1 MVTLERFRWWHVE
14 QALVLE
20 RQLFAPEPWTAHHFW
35 SELGQTSSRHYV
47 VAVEGVSDGVSD
59 DDGEV
64 DPEVVGYAG
73 LCDYPDEAFVQT
85 MAVGPSHQGQG
96 LGARLLTELLEEAAR
111 RGQRRTLLEV
121 RADNEVAQRLYT
133 RHGFRRIGVRRGY
146 YPGGPAGPGGP
157 GGVDAWVM
165 ERT

>member
-1 MVTLERFRWWHVE
+1 MSARVVVTLERFRWWHVE
-14 QALVLE
+14 PVLVLE
-20 RQLFAPEPWTAHHFW
+20 RQLFVPEPWTAHHFW

-47 VAVEGVSDGVSD
+47 VAVKGVSAD
-59 DDGEV
+59 DAAG

-73 LCDYPDEAFVQT
+73 LCDYPDEACVQT
-85 MAVGPSHQGQG
+85 MAVGPSHQGHG
-96 LGARLLTELLEEAAR
+96 LGARLLGELLDEAAR

-146 YPGGPAGPGGP
+146 YPGG
-157 GGVDAWVM
+157 VDAWVM

>member
-64 DPEVVGYAG
+64 GPEVVGYAG

-146 YPGGPAGPGGP
+146 YPGGKGGP

>member
-1 MVTLERFRWWHVE
+1 MVTLERFRWWHVD
-14 QALVLE
+14 QVLVLE

-35 SELGQTSSRHYV
+35 SELGQTSSRYYV
-47 VAVEGVSDGVSD
+47 VALQG
-59 DDGEV
+59 DGEV
-64 DPEVVGYAG
+64 AGYGG

-85 MAVGPSHQGQG
+85 IAVGPAHQGQG
-96 LGARLLTELLEEAAR
+96 LGALLLTELLEEAAR

-121 RADNEVAQRLYT
+121 RADNDVAQRLYA

-146 YPGGPAGPGGP
+146 YPGGAGGT
-157 GGVDAWVM
+157 DAWVM